1 MISTIH
7 GRRGHGAIG
16 GPDGLG
22 NFGTVLP
29 LRYSMVWSLLGWA
42 FVFTVITLS
51 LLPGT
56 LTWQRGHDRTS
67 LFDKVGHAVL
77 YCLLMVWFGGIYTR
91 QRHLVIALALVGQS
105 AVLELI
111 QAQLPYRSF
120 DTQDLLANIVG
131 IVLGLSL
138 SYLLLAGWCM
148 RR

>member
-1 MISTIH
+1 
-7 GRRGHGAIG
+7 
-16 GPDGLG
+16 
-22 NFGTVLP
+22 
-29 LRYSMVWSLLGWA
+29 MVWSLLGWA

-56 LTWQRGHDRTS
+56 GPGSAVTTTS

-77 YCLLMVWFGGIYTR
+77 YCLLMVWFSGIYTR
-91 QRHLVIALALVGQS
+91 QRHLVTALALAGQS

-120 DTQDLLANIVG
+120 DAQDLLANIVG

-148 RR
+148 RVEQLLGLRP